1 MPGVRQKRVSDPA
14 APAKQVKHSATSRR
28 RSPTPTAVFDAYW
41 HFAAER
47 QRIFRNRLLGRE
59 WETEDPV
66 IKKYRFTN
74 TYRASDRVSQHLIAN
89 VIYDRPRPWK
99 DVFLRTLLFKLF
111 NRIETWLGLE
121 NEVLNIDSTTFD
133 VELYGHALD
142 RIRAEQGTLYSAAYI
157 MPSALVFGSRRKHIN
172 HLRLLEHMLETS
184 LDEKLLDC
192 TNTAGAFTLL
202 LSYPSIGPFLAYQL
216 LTDLSY
222 SSELDFDESS
232 FVCPGPGA
240 LDGLEKCFSDPADLT
255 PAELIAWTM
264 ERQEDEFTR
273 RDLPFD
279 DLWGRP
285 LQLIDC
291 QNLYCEI
298 SKYAREAFP
307 DVVGISGRTKIKQGF
322 RPRTEPLSAWYPPK
336 WGLNKRIQ
344 TWISQPTCSS

>member
-1 MPGVRQKRVSDPA
+1 MPGVRQKRASDA
-14 APAKQVKHSATSRR
+14 ASSPKQTKHLGTSRR
-28 RSPTPTAVFDAYW
+28 RNPIPTPVYDAYW

-47 QRIFRNRLLGRE
+47 QRIFRERLLGRH
-59 WETEDPV
+59 WQTEDPV

-74 TYRASDRVSQHLIAN
+74 TYRASDRVSQYLIAN
-89 VIYDRPRPWK
+89 VIYDKPRPWK
-99 DVFLRTLLFKLF
+99 DILVRTLLFKLF

-121 NEVLNIDSTTFD
+121 RELISIDSKTFD
-133 VELYGHALD
+133 VELYGHALNH
-142 RIRAEQGTLYSAAYI
+142 IRAQQGTLYSAAYI
-157 MPSALVFGSRRKHIN
+157 MPSARVFGSRGKHIN
-172 HLRLLEHMLETS
+172 HLRLLQHMLETS

-192 TNTAGAFTLL
+192 RDAAEGFSLL

-222 SSELDFDESS
+222 SSDLNFDEAS

-240 LDGLEKCFSDPADLT
+240 LDGLQKCFSDPAGFT
-255 PAELIAWTM
+255 PAEIIAWTM
-264 ERQEDEFTR
+264 ERQEEEFAR

-298 SKYAREAFP
+298 GKYARQAFP
-307 DVVGISGRTKIKQGF
+307 NVNGNSGRTRIKQSYQ
-322 RPRTEPLSAWYPPK
+322 PRSEPVTAWYPPK

-344 TWISQPTCSS
+344 TWISQPTATT